1 MTMREWAVVCDCVGI
16 WRERRDDE
24 TTAESE
30 MVEIDVDE
38 EGYVRLDLM
47 SATEYSS

>member
-1 MTMREWAVVCDCVGI
+1 MSDENPMNRMFVRELSSK
-16 WRERRDDE
+16 RDDE
-24 TTAESE
+24 SWRSE

-38 EGYVRLDLM
+38 ESDDRLDLM